1 MKFNINVILS
11 EAKDLGNIH
20 LCKSLKLINISII
33 LIIQLTFALHHSLRF
48 TKNLPPFIHI
58 IK

>member
-1 MKFNINVILS
+1 MKFYINVIQS
-11 EAKDLGNIH
+11 EAKDIGNIH
-20 LCKSLKLINISII
+20 LSKSLKFINISII

>member
-1 MKFNINVILS
+1 MKFYINVIQS
-11 EAKDLGNIH
+11 KVKDFGNIH
-20 LCKSLKLINISII
+20 LCKSLKFINISII

-48 TKNLPPFIHI
+48 TKNLPLIIHI

>member
-1 MKFNINVILS
+1 MKFYINVIQS
-11 EAKDLGNIH
+11 ETKDLGNIH
-20 LCKSLKLINISII
+20 LCNSLKFINISII

-48 TKNLPPFIHI
+48 TKNLPLIIHI